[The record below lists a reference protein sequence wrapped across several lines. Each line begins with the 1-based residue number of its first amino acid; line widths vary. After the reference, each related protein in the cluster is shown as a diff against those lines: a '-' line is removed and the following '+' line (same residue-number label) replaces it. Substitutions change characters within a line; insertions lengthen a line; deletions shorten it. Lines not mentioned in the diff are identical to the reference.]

1 MNKTVYLGLS
11 ILEIRKIVTYEF
23 WYDYLKPKYGEK
35 VKFWYMDTYSYIVY
49 IKADDVYKDIGKDV
63 GTRLKASN
71 YEVNRPLPKG
81 KNKKVVSVMKNELGG
96 KMMK

>member
-1 MNKTVYLGLS
+1 MNEIVYLGLS

-23 WYDYLKPKYGEK
+23 WYNYLKPKYGEK
-35 VKFWYMDTYSYIVY
+35 VKVWYMDTYRYIVY
-49 IKADDVYKDIGKDV
+49 IKADDIYKDIGEDV
-63 GTRLKASN
+63 ETRLKVSN
-71 YEVNRPLPKG
+71 YQVNRPLPKG